1 MKYPLSDIII
11 SLSLCLLLLL
21 ANLTLT
27 ESSPQCKAW
36 LVQSIPTDMPHL
48 SPVPGV
54 LTTGDVLLWLAKN
67 STKSLDVIAQY
78 WQLVASPADPRSGDY
93 GYSKEEMKRFGVDQG
108 SAVYNA
114 IEDAAL
120 RNVSIRLLQH
130 SGVYPDFTKEPTDL
144 ASGRPNVKS
153 VTLLLS
159 KWWGSGIIH
168 TKVWISDRKDVY
180 IGSANNDWKSLT
192 QVKEVGIYLVDC
204 PKIAKSV
211 ETYFGNLWKLASL
224 NSSAYTRT
232 VSDQQWQVNRTVP
245 CWSHF
250 IDSKERCRCVGG
262 FSINLIKLFVSW
274 NQFLLVR

>member
-1 MKYPLSDIII
+1 MFMI
-11 SLSLCLLLLL
+11 
-21 ANLTLT
+21 
-27 ESSPQCKAW
+27 
-36 LVQSIPTDMPHL
+36 LVL
-48 SPVPGV
+48 
-54 LTTGDVLLWLAKN
+54 
-67 STKSLDVIAQY
+67 
-78 WQLVASPADPRSGDY
+78 
-93 GYSKEEMKRFGVDQG
+93 F
-108 SAVYNA
+108 
-114 IEDAAL
+114 
-120 RNVSIRLLQH
+120 
-130 SGVYPDFTKEPTDL
+130 
-144 ASGRPNVKS
+144 
-153 VTLLLS
+153 
-159 KWWGSGIIH
+159 
-168 TKVWISDRKDVY
+168 
-180 IGSANNDWKSLT
+180 